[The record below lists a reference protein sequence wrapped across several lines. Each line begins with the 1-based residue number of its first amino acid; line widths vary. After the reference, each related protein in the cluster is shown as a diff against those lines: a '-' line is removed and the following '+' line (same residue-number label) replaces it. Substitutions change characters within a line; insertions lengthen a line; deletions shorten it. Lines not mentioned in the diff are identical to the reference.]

1 MFGSTILEVATGL
14 VFSFLAISL
23 FTSAGVEAI
32 NSALKLRATNLLSGV
47 QALVNDPNFTG
58 LARQLYQH
66 ASISPMGPGGDTPQ
80 NPSPYKNKTNL
91 PSYIDKAQFARAL
104 LDVTGLSAATPAEA
118 AQASGPQAIA
128 ALNAQV
134 AAIADPQIRQ
144 LLQGIVSRTS
154 GDVKQI
160 EKEVA
165 DWFDNGMDRLSGTFK
180 RRTQLFTFLVALPIA
195 FIFNMDAIRVGTLL
209 WEHPSLA
216 EGLKTPTALPSD
228 VLQGKAPATEEQEM
242 AVIDSLAQADL
253 PVGWAP
259 GHFLE
264 VSDSQGHWVSI
275 WSPTIVFSSL
285 LGWVITAAAAL
296 FGAPFWFDTLQ
307 SIIRLKGSGPSPA
320 EKRSGRAA
328 AN

>member
-1 MFGSTILEVATGL
+1 
-14 VFSFLAISL
+14 
-23 FTSAGVEAI
+23 
-32 NSALKLRATNLLSGV
+32 
-47 QALVNDPNFTG
+47 
-58 LARQLYQH
+58 
-66 ASISPMGPGGDTPQ
+66 MGPGGDTPQ
-80 NPSPYKNKTNL
+80 NPTPYKNKTNL

-134 AAIADPQIRQ
+134 AAIADPQISAVASGYRQ
-144 LLQGIVSRTS
+144 PHLRRREADRKRGRRLVRQRNGPAERDIQAAHPALHLPCGPANCVHLQHGRHPGRYAALGASFASRRAQDPD
-154 GDVKQI
+154 G
-160 EKEVA
+160 A
-165 DWFDNGMDRLSGTFK
+165 
-180 RRTQLFTFLVALPIA
+180 
-195 FIFNMDAIRVGTLL
+195 
-209 WEHPSLA
+209 
-216 EGLKTPTALPSD
+216 PSD

-296 FGAPFWFDTLQ
+296 FGA
-307 SIIRLKGSGPSPA
+307 
-320 EKRSGRAA
+320 RSGSTRSNRSFA
-328 AN
+328 